1 MVVAHLL
8 TTPCRKDM
16 HAFGPTSRAERRH
29 EDGQLFMLELHRAR
43 LVEKAT
49 TLLPARAYLEGVR
62 EDC

>member
-1 MVVAHLL
+1 
-8 TTPCRKDM
+8 M